1 MKNFD
6 LRRFLK
12 KFILLFKKKLISI
25 NNIDLLFRH
34 SKNIGKCPKQTRI
47 KYSKGQFQ
55 KIKSNFTY
63 RNNKQKK
70 DPFIF

>member
-47 KYSKGQFQ
+47 KSSKEPFQ
-55 KIKSNFTY
+55 KSKSNFTFLDY
-63 RNNKQKK
+63 KAEK
-70 DPFIF
+70 